1 MKSKKLIISL
11 VVLAIGTLGFA
22 VSALAQDKTAPS
34 KTVSKTSIET
44 DNSIRT
50 KTTTKT
56 VKAKKSKNGK
66 KQVTDT
72 KVDTKVETDQ
82 KK

>member
-22 VSALAQDKTAPS
+22 VSALAQDKTPPS